1 MERTQIINELR
12 RFEVT
17 GEQYNN
23 IPPTRG
29 EKYYIDILDQQH
41 NEFFDDLRF
50 FIANNSKETV
60 SLYITQ
66 TLEDLVTGKK
76 QLDKQL
82 SSYLQERE
90 GNDTIYIRSMNAI
103 QKDYINKME
112 CRLSNTLNILLGRQT
127 YHNSEVKPQQVSL
140 TDTYKDLLANYDDLL
155 TIKDLVTI
163 FKTTR
168 QTIHNWEMDGKIQ
181 RTNPNGHPRFL
192 KSSIKRIIIENFPE
206 LIQQYQKEKYK

>member
-50 FIANNSKETV
+50 FIANNNKEIV

-66 TLEDLVTGKK
+66 TLEDLEDGKK
-76 QLDKQL
+76 QLAKKL
-82 SSYLQERE
+82 SSYLQEKE
-90 GNDTIYIRSMNAI
+90 NEETMYIRSMNAI

-112 CRLSNTLNILLGRQT
+112 CRLSNTLNVLSGGQS
-127 YHNSEVKPQQVSL
+127 YHNPELAPQQVSL
-140 TDTYKDLLANYDDLL
+140 IDTYKDLLANYDDLL

-181 RTNPNGHPRFL
+181 RTNANGHPRFL

-206 LIQQYQKEKYK
+206 LIQQFRKEQ

>member
-66 TLEDLVTGKK
+66 TLEDLEDGKK
-76 QLDKQL
+76 QLAKKL
-82 SSYLQERE
+82 SSYLQEKE
-90 GNDTIYIRSMNAI
+90 NEETIYIRSMNAI

-112 CRLSNTLNILLGRQT
+112 CRLSNTLKVLSGGQS
-127 YHNSEVKPQQVSL
+127 YHNPELEPQQVSL
-140 TDTYKDLLANYDDLL
+140 IDTYKDLLANYDDLL
-155 TIKDLVTI
+155 TTKDLVTI

-168 QTIHNWEMDGKIQ
+168 QTIHNWEVDGKIQ
-181 RTNPNGHPRFL
+181 RTNANGHPRFL

-206 LIQQYQKEKYK
+206 LIQQYRKEQ